1 MKIVAALCF
10 LMSAPIYA
18 GTAVIINANNNSGID
33 IDTVKKIYLGKVK
46 AFPDGS
52 RAIPLTFEQG
62 NNIRDAFNNNVL
74 GKSESQY
81 SAFWS
86 KLVFTGRGTPPEMRA
101 TEDEMAAIESAMRQL
116 KHSIQPEQVQ
126 LQCNELSSLIENT
139 LWLQQGLLSKIF
151 ELLRRI
157 IVYFNPSLRSR
168 MFFADPSYVR
178 CPKQLKDIGR
188 LSPPQNSASGGG

>member
-18 GTAVIINANNNSGID
+18 GTAVIINANNNSG

-86 KLVFTGRGTPPEMRA
+86 KLVFTGRGTPPEMIA
-101 TEDEMAAIESAMRQL
+101 TEDEMLNLVATN
-116 KHSIQPEQVQ
+116 P
-126 LQCNELSSLIENT
+126 NT
-139 LWLQQGLLSKIF
+139 
-151 ELLRRI
+151 
-157 IVYFNPSLRSR
+157 
-168 MFFADPSYVR
+168 
-178 CPKQLKDIGR
+178 IGFVDE
-188 LSPPQNSASGGG
+188 GKVDGTVKVVGTF

>member
-86 KLVFTGRGTPPEMRA
+86 KLVFTGKGVPPKEV
-101 TEDEMAAIESAMRQL
+101 DNDAAVIELVSQ
-116 KHSIQPEQVQ
+116 
-126 LQCNELSSLIENT
+126 
-139 LWLQQGLLSKIF
+139 
-151 ELLRRI
+151 
-157 IVYFNPSLRSR
+157 NPSVIG
-168 MFFADPSYVR
+168 YVD
-178 CPKQLKDIGR
+178 K
-188 LSPPQNSASGGG
+188 ASVTDAVKVISL